1 MGIDF
6 LLERIRE
13 RQAVAA
19 TAGDGPLVI
28 AVPELLSG
36 GPEPLYHHHNPSL
49 AIDFQVQRLPLAGLQ
64 VLDPRLVRIAPGC
77 RNESHRH
84 AHESIFVVLAG
95 EGELRIGA
103 ETVPLKAG
111 DVACVPRWLVHQS
124 RNSSSSEEL
133 QLLAITDFGLT
144 SGVLGDYDQRTR
156 LKGGGADALVSAEEA
171 VDALTATALNHRA
184 VRHPYLAALADGT
197 LPDPAWALADFARQ
211 YQGYAAHFPRYLTA
225 LISRLESPAH
235 RQALLEN
242 LMEESGQYDTAEL
255 ETLAGLG
262 IKAEWIKGV
271 PHPQL
276 FERFRLAV
284 GGADGDAAAPEEPEV
299 VAWREMLLVVL
310 SQGSAAEAVG
320 ALGLGTEAIVSTLYQ
335 AFVAAIE
342 RHGSLDPRDTVFF
355 PLHTAVDDAHQA
367 SLRQIAIDCAGSER
381 GRAELAL
388 GMHKALALRDSFW
401 SWLHE
406 RAQRRRP

>member
-1 MGIDF
+1 MGIDS

-13 RQAVAA
+13 RQADAA
-19 TAGDGPLVI
+19 
-28 AVPELLSG
+28 
-36 GPEPLYHHHNPSL
+36 NQSL

-64 VLDPRLVRIAPGC
+64 VLDPRLVRIAPGA
-77 RNESHRH
+77 RNESLRH
-84 AHESIFVVLAG
+84 AHELIFVVLAG

-124 RNSSSSEEL
+124 RNSSASEEL
-133 QLLAITDFGLT
+133 RLLAISDFGLT
-144 SGVLGDYDQRTR
+144 SVLG
-156 LKGGGADALVSAEEA
+156 GGDALVSAEEA

-184 VRHPYLAALADGT
+184 VRHPYLVALTDGT
-197 LPDPAWALADFARQ
+197 LPDPAWALADFARH
-211 YQGYAAHFPRYLTA
+211 YQGYVAHFPRYLTA
-225 LISRLESPAH
+225 LISRLETAAH

-242 LMEESGQYDTAEL
+242 LMEESGQYETAEL
-255 ETLAGLG
+255 ETLAGVG
-262 IKAEWIKGV
+262 IAAEWIVGV

-284 GGADGDAAAPEEPEV
+284 GGAGDAAAEEPEV
-299 VAWREMLLVVL
+299 VAWREMLLAVL

-320 ALGLGTEAIVSTLYQ
+320 ALGPGTEAIVSTQYQ

-367 SLRQIAIDCAGSER
+367 SLRQIAIDCAASEQ
-381 GRAELAL
+381 GRADLAR

-406 RAQRRRP
+406 RALQRRP

>member
-1 MGIDF
+1 MGIDY

-13 RQAVAA
+13 RQANVPDAGEGQWAVASPA
-19 TAGDGPLVI
+19 LLTGE
-28 AVPELLSG
+28 PET
-36 GPEPLYHHHNPSL
+36 LYHHHNATL

-64 VLDPRLVRIAPGC
+64 VLDPRLVRIAPGAH
-77 RNESHRH
+77 NERQRH
-84 AHESIFVVLAG
+84 AHELIFVVLAG

-124 RNSSSSEEL
+124 RNSSASEEL
-133 QLLAITDFGLT
+133 QLLAISDFGLT
-144 SGVLGDYDQRTR
+144 SGVLA
-156 LKGGGADALVSAEEA
+156 GADALVNAEEA
-171 VDALTATALNHRA
+171 VDALTAKALNHRA
-184 VRHPYLAALADGT
+184 VRHPYLVALTDGT
-197 LPDPAWALADFARQ
+197 LPDPAWALADFARH
-211 YQGYAAHFPRYLTA
+211 YQGYVAHFPRLLTA
-225 LISRLESPAH
+225 LISRLETAVH

-242 LMEESGQYDTAEL
+242 LMEESGQYETAEL

-262 IKAEWIKGV
+262 IAAEWIVGV

-284 GGADGDAAAPEEPEV
+284 GGAGAAAAEEPEV
-299 VAWREMLLVVL
+299 VAWREMLLAVL

-342 RHGSLDPRDTVFF
+342 RHGTLDPRDTVFF

-367 SLRQIAIDCAGSER
+367 SLRQVAIDCAASEQ
-381 GRAELAL
+381 GRADLAR

-406 RAQRRRP
+406 RTLRRRP

>member
-1 MGIDF
+1 MGIDS

-13 RQAVAA
+13 RQANVPDAGEGHWAVASPA
-19 TAGDGPLVI
+19 
-28 AVPELLSG
+28 LLTG
-36 GPEPLYHHHNPSL
+36 EPEPLYHHHNATL
-49 AIDFQVQRLPLAGLQ
+49 AIDFRVQRLPLSGLQ
-64 VLDPRLVRIAPGC
+64 VLDPRLVRIAPGA
-77 RNESHRH
+77 RNEGHRH

-103 ETVPLKAG
+103 QTLPLKAG

-124 RNSSSSEEL
+124 RNSSDSEEL

-156 LKGGGADALVSAEEA
+156 LKGGGADALESAEQA
-171 VDALTATALNHRA
+171 VDALMATALNHRA
-184 VRHPYLAALADGT
+184 VRHPYLAALAAGT

-235 RQALLEN
+235 RQTLLEN
-242 LMEESGQYDTAEL
+242 LMEESGHYGTAEL
-255 ETLAGLG
+255 DTLAGFG
-262 IKAEWIKGV
+262 IAAEWIEGV

-284 GGADGDAAAPEEPEV
+284 AIPGGEDAPEEQEV
-299 VAWREMLLVVL
+299 VGWREMLLAVL

-320 ALGLGTEAIVSTLYQ
+320 ALGLGTEAIVSTMYQ

-342 RHGSLDPRDTVFF
+342 RSGDLDPRDTVFF
-355 PLHTAVDDAHQA
+355 PLHTLVDDAHQA
-367 SLRQIAIDCAGSER
+367 SLRKIAIDCAASEA
-381 GRAELAL
+381 GRADLAR

-406 RAQRRRP
+406 RALRGRP

>member
-13 RQAVAA
+13 RQADAA
-19 TAGDGPLVI
+19 
-28 AVPELLSG
+28 
-36 GPEPLYHHHNPSL
+36 NPSL

-124 RNSSSSEEL
+124 RNSSSSKEL

-276 FERFRLAV
+276 FERFCSAV
-284 GGADGDAAAPEEPEV
+284 AGADRDAAAPEEPEV
-299 VAWREMLLVVL
+299 V
-310 SQGSAAEAVG
+310 G
-320 ALGLGTEAIVSTLYQ
+320 A
-335 AFVAAIE
+335 
-342 RHGSLDPRDTVFF
+342 
-355 PLHTAVDDAHQA
+355 
-367 SLRQIAIDCAGSER
+367 
-381 GRAELAL
+381 LAL

-406 RAQRRRP
+406 RALRRRP

>member
-1 MGIDF
+1 
-6 LLERIRE
+6 
-13 RQAVAA
+13 
-19 TAGDGPLVI
+19 
-28 AVPELLSG
+28 
-36 GPEPLYHHHNPSL
+36 
-49 AIDFQVQRLPLAGLQ
+49 
-64 VLDPRLVRIAPGC
+64 
-77 RNESHRH
+77 
-84 AHESIFVVLAG
+84 VLAG

-124 RNSSSSEEL
+124 RNSSTSEEL

-144 SGVLGDYDQRTR
+144 SGVL
-156 LKGGGADALVSAEEA
+156 GGADALVSAEEA

-211 YQGYAAHFPRYLTA
+211 YLGYVAHFPRYLTA
-225 LISRLESPAH
+225 LISRLEIPAH

-262 IKAEWIKGV
+262 IAAEWIEGV

-284 GGADGDAAAPEEPEV
+284 AGAGGDDAKEEPEV
-299 VAWREMLLVVL
+299 VSWREMLLAVL
-310 SQGSAAEAVG
+310 SQGSASEAVG

-335 AFVAAIE
+335 AFGTAIE
-342 RHGSLDPRDTVFF
+342 RSGTLDPRDTVFF

-367 SLRQIAIDCAGSER
+367 SLRQIAIDCAASER
-381 GRAELAL
+381 GRADLAL
-388 GMHKALALRDSFW
+388 GMQKALALRDSFW

-406 RAQRRRP
+406 HAQRRRP